1 MLKGPNNNGGW
12 KVKTAF
18 FFAGTGF
25 IAVFIGWFLLPEVA
39 RRSPAEID
47 EMFAKKVPSRK
58 FKGYVTEVEKNFD
71 AKEASD
77 AAEIAKV

>member
-1 MLKGPNNNGGW
+1 MLKGPHSDGGW

-18 FFAGTGF
+18 FFAGTGT
-25 IAVFIGWFLLPEVA
+25 IAVAIGWFLLPEVA

-58 FKGYVTEVEKNFD
+58 FKGYVTEVERNLD

-77 AAEIAKV
+77 AAISEK